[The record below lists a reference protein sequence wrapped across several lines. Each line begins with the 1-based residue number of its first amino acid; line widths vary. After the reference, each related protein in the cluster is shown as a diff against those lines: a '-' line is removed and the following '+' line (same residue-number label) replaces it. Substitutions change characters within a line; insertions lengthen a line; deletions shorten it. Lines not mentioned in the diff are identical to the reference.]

1 MKGFNFK
8 LKQKILSVIVLV
20 VCMVMIASSLV
31 VSYVTYNQNVTTTNA
46 KLVIGANNVK
56 SKITE
61 IQEDLIRK
69 IAQMDSVFKVSENV
83 KFLGDFKKDYDL
95 GMTEPGFMDLANG
108 LFATA
113 TVNNINTM
121 ALYDANG
128 ELLVFSE
135 RQADGQFLAGFYYV
149 NPEKAFKYTRLAD
162 DADLKKSKWETNA
175 DLPGLA
181 NPLTRTGLTSV
192 KPSSSLV
199 RQGNTLVM
207 SIYVP
212 VMVDDY
218 NKDTDQM
225 EPKLFGFVLVSKSLD
240 RSFVTQ
246 MAELTG
252 LHINI
257 FTGEDLSFGDLA
269 EYKRMN
275 PAGLSAS
282 AAKDWTLK
290 GQEVVPSTIDV
301 GGKSYFQGLLPIYVD
316 TKRQGAVS
324 VLTSS
329 KIVMDNTLQVV
340 YTLVIVYLCC
350 IVLIIPVALFF
361 SGSMVKSLLTVT
373 ASLKDVAEGEGD
385 LTKRIEIKSRDE
397 IGELSQWFNL
407 FVEKLQIMISDISAS
422 SLSLSKSVQVTR
434 KEANDISENS
444 NKMLETTHS
453 VTQSTNEMSSEI
465 TSIAGVVGQASDN
478 LDIVAS
484 ATEEMTAT
492 INEIA
497 KNAEIARAMS
507 NETGEK
513 LANASGQVTQLGMD
527 AKEIDTF
534 TESINEISEQTNLL
548 ALNATIEAARAG
560 EAGKGFAVVAGEIKA
575 LATQTAEA
583 TQDIKMKIQNIM
595 KSSTMTVEEMVTI
608 SKTFGDMNDVVNDI
622 ASAIEEQSA
631 TTKEIADNTATVA
644 TGISDV
650 NASITQFDGLTSEIA
665 QEMESVNQASAK
677 MSDNCT
683 HINKDTDEMGTQT
696 GKLDSLINR
705 FVIE

>member
-1 MKGFNFK
+1 MKGFK

-20 VCMVMIASSLV
+20 VFMVMIASSLV
-31 VSYVTYNQNVTTTNA
+31 VSYVTYNQNVAATNA
-46 KLVIGANNVK
+46 KLVVGANNVK

-61 IQEDLIRK
+61 TQEDLIRK
-69 IAQMDSVFKVSENV
+69 IAQMDSLFKVSENV

-95 GMTEPGFMDLANG
+95 GMTETGFMDLTSA
-108 LFATA
+108 LLATA
-113 TVNNINTM
+113 TVNDINTM
-121 ALYDANG
+121 ALYDAGG

-135 RQADGQFLAGFYYV
+135 RQADGNRLAGFYYV
-149 NPEKAFKYTRLAD
+149 NPEKAFKFTRVSD
-162 DADLKKSKWETNA
+162 DADLKKSKWETKA
-175 DLPGLA
+175 DLAGLA
-181 NPLTRTGLTSV
+181 SRLSLTGMTDVT
-192 KPSSSLV
+192 PSGSLV
-199 RQGNTLVM
+199 RQGDSLAM

-212 VMVDDY
+212 VMVEDY
-218 NKDTDQM
+218 NKDTDKM
-225 EPKLFGFVLVSKSLD
+225 EPRLFGFVLVSKRLD
-240 RSFVTQ
+240 KTFISR

-257 FTGEDLSFGDLA
+257 FAGEELSIGDLT
-269 EYKRMN
+269 EYGRMDA
-275 PAGLSAS
+275 AGVPAS

-290 GQEVVPSTIDV
+290 DQAVIPGTIDLD
-301 GGKSYFQGLLPIYVD
+301 GDAYFQGVLPVYMD

-329 KIVMDNTLQVV
+329 KTVMDNTLQVV

-385 LTKRIEIKSRDE
+385 LTKRIDIKSKDE
-397 IGELSQWFNL
+397 IGELSRWFNL
-407 FVEKLQIMISDISAS
+407 FIEKLQVMISDISES
-422 SLSLSKSVQVTR
+422 SQSLSKSVQVTR
-434 KEANDISENS
+434 TEANHISENS
-444 NKMLETTHS
+444 GKMLETTHS
-453 VTQSTNEMSSEI
+453 VTRSTNEMSSEI
-465 TSIAGVVGQASDN
+465 SSIAGVVGQASDN

-484 ATEEMTAT
+484 STEEMTAT

-497 KNAEIARAMS
+497 KNAETARSMS
-507 NETGEK
+507 TETGEK
-513 LANASGQVTQLGMD
+513 LKTASGKVNQLGAD
-527 AKEIDTF
+527 AREIDAF

-560 EAGKGFAVVAGEIKA
+560 EAGKGFAVVAGEIKD

-583 TQDIKMKIQNIM
+583 TRDIKMKIDNIM
-595 KSSTMTVEEMVTI
+595 KSSAMTVEEMENI

-650 NASITQFDGLTSEIA
+650 NASISQFDGLTTEIA
-665 QEMESVNQASAK
+665 GEMASVNQASAK
-677 MSDNCT
+677 MSENCT
-683 HINKDTDEMGTQT
+683 HINADTDEMGKQT
-696 GKLDSLINR
+696 GKLDELINR
-705 FVIE
+705 FIIE